1 MSPTLQTV
9 SGAVLTVNV
18 LTGSVAEEALIDLV
32 IALAMK
38 ALAILALAEEAL
50 AIVMLPADWSAMSEK
65 TVYLAT
71 VDGRWLLR
79 WNSES
84 CSCVVERAVASD
96 VACVDGAASIGSAH
110 RCVCCCH
117 WAMVSE

>member
-38 ALAILALAEEAL
+38 ALAILALA
-50 AIVMLPADWSAMSEK
+50 
-65 TVYLAT
+65 
-71 VDGRWLLR
+71 
-79 WNSES
+79 
-84 CSCVVERAVASD
+84 
-96 VACVDGAASIGSAH
+96 
-110 RCVCCCH
+110 
-117 WAMVSE
+117 